1 MSSFDGAPS
10 RTRTDTPLQAGDFLT
25 TIAFATIANDYVC
38 ELDYVMILPSIR
50 FRPEPFSLYT
60 FLFFNR
66 LGSALVYIPL
76 EAS

>member
-1 MSSFDGAPS
+1 MTIVGVWGLEPQ
-10 RTRTDTPLQAGDFLT
+10 RITPTDFLT